1 MYGMGTDTRPGS
13 GTIAMAAGG
22 AAAVLLYL
30 WFLSLDYAAIAGPGD
45 SVVAQ
50 AYATLTALALL
61 WALLLVLLV
70 MDRAL
75 GGPSWTRRA
84 GFLLV
89 PAAGIATVC
98 ATDYPGNR
106 LCQIAVAALPLL
118 TGAYLALGRLPARR
132 AAWAQAAVLVPM
144 AGLSAYVIELF
155 AG

>member
-1 MYGMGTDTRPGS
+1 
-13 GTIAMAAGG
+13 MAAGG
-22 AAAVLLYL
+22 AAALLLYL

-75 GGPSWTRRA
+75 GGASWARRA

-89 PAAGIATVC
+89 PAAGVATVF
-98 ATDYPGNR
+98 ASDYPGNR

-118 TGAYLALGRLPARR
+118 AGAYLLLGRLPERR
-132 AAWAQAAVLVPM
+132 AAWAQAAAMAPM
-144 AGLSAYVIELF
+144 AGLSAYAIMLF
-155 AG
+155 AS